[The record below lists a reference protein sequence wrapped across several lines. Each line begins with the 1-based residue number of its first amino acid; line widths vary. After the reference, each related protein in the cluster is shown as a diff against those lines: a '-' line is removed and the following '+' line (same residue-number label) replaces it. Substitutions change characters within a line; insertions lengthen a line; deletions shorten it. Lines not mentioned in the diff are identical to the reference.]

1 MKSKNSPAEEVVYH
15 YIKDQIVSRALFP
28 GTRIL
33 QEEVALVTG
42 VSRTPI
48 KAAFERLSYE
58 GLIDISPNKGAC
70 VANPSVDEITAAYEC
85 RLLLESEF
93 AKKACGKISKDGLN
107 RMTACMDQQYKDL
120 CNHDLQNFIDSNRRF
135 HMEICKAI
143 GNPFYELFLGQL
155 FNKCDIYILFYDN
168 FFQLSPDDSATLRDH
183 SRIVNAFKIK
193 DQNLCVEL
201 VRGHIQTTL
210 DQLDIKMA
218 VRTIMKK

>member
-1 MKSKNSPAEEVVYH
+1 
-15 YIKDQIVSRALFP
+15 
-28 GTRIL
+28 
-33 QEEVALVTG
+33 VAMITG

-70 VANPSVDEITAAYEC
+70 VANPSFDEITAAYEC

-93 AKKACGKISKDGLN
+93 AKLACGKISEDGFGHMNDCINEQKEQLFV
-107 RMTACMDQQYKDL
+107 
-120 CNHDLQNFIDSNRRF
+120 HDLQNFIDSNRRF

-143 GNPFYELFLGQL
+143 GNPFYELFLNQL
-155 FNKCDIYILFYDN
+155 FNKCDIYILFYDK
-168 FFQLSPDDSATLRDH
+168 FFQLSPETSATLRDH
-183 SRIVNAFKIK
+183 KKILEAFRKK

-210 DQLDIKMA
+210 DQLDINMA
-218 VRTIMKK
+218 VRIPNKR

>member
-1 MKSKNSPAEEVVYH
+1 MKSKKSPVEEVVYH

-33 QEEVALVTG
+33 QEEVAQETG

-93 AKKACGKISKDGLN
+93 AKMACGKISEEGLKE
-107 RMTACMDQQYKDL
+107 MDKCMVEHYNDL

-143 GNPFYELFLGQL
+143 GNPFYELFLNQL
-155 FNKCDIYILFYDN
+155 FNKCDIYILFYDK
-168 FFQLSPDDSATLRDH
+168 FFQLSPETSATLRDH
-183 SRIVNAFKIK
+183 QRIVDAFRTK

-210 DQLDIKMA
+210 DQLDINMA
-218 VRTIMKK
+218 VRTKNKK